1 MCRSPVL
8 ADQRPILGPEA
19 GRSTATNSG
28 PLASSKYPEAYDR
41 VVSAIGAE
49 KSRREL
55 MRIGQNA
62 PKSPLT
68 LSATGV

>member
-28 PLASSKYPEAYDR
+28 PLASGKYPEAYDR
-41 VVSAIGAE
+41 ECRQSGRQ
-49 KSRREL
+49 SRREL